1 MKTFLKY
8 TFPILTIIILVLA
21 VWLSHQPGDIS
32 GRESAHLAQLLGVTD
47 VFLRSACH
55 YMFFFLITFC
65 CGVSLVL
72 WEKPLWWL
80 LLMLPLCWLDEASKP
95 MIIGRHF
102 SWVDVGKNAAGA
114 GAGMLLTIVVWVLHN
129 QVIQRK
135 RSGVVYKMM
144 RNDIRLHGNM
154 YYTRR

>member
-55 YMFFFLITFC
+55 YMFFFPGYIL
-65 CGVSLVL
+65 L
-72 WEKPLWWL
+72 WCEPCALGETV
-80 LLMLPLCWLDEASKP
+80 MVAV
-95 MIIGRHF
+95 
-102 SWVDVGKNAAGA
+102 VDVPVVLAGR
-114 GAGMLLTIVVWVLHN
+114 GFKTYDH
-129 QVIQRK
+129 
-135 RSGVVYKMM
+135 RSAFLMG
-144 RNDIRLHGNM
+144 
-154 YYTRR
+154 